1 MAEGSTDVDPE
12 VLADLQGVERFMTF
26 FGAGVLRPEFWELCL
41 LFRENRE
48 VLRRELARLE
58 RLRAENRP
66 PGIDPAVMD
75 RLLLIRRRFQ
85 PMVKRLRDFLGAHP
99 SVTESFRLDLAIV
112 LLMSSQEGRAAAER
126 WSADPAAQ
134 AEDVLRHMADLER
147 RADAYCRAL
156 VSERR
161 DAPAPEPGAPDVR
174 PGDID
179 STIRVHPDFLEDLR
193 RVNRARALLEGIRPP
208 AELWELV
215 LLILV
220 LREETRSGIEEL
232 ERLKKE
238 GRPGEFAGAAYAF
251 REKIGRM
258 RERYGEL
265 VGALRRHLIGL
276 LGAWEGDTEELVL
289 AIMVATVQGRH
300 RVRQWLQKPAE
311 SRDELLH
318 WVRVLRDRARKYQDS
333 LRGREPSEQPLPRPS

>member
-1 MAEGSTDVDPE
+1 MAEGATDVDPE
-12 VLADLQGVERFMTF
+12 VLADLQGVERLMTF

-48 VLRRELARLE
+48 FLRGELVRLE

-66 PGIDPAVMD
+66 LAIEPAVLD
-75 RLLLIRRRFQ
+75 RLLLVRRRFQ
-85 PMVKRLRDFLGAHP
+85 PTVKRLRDFLGAHP

-112 LLMSSQEGRAAAER
+112 LLMSSAEGRAAAER
-126 WSADPAAQ
+126 WGADPGARAD
-134 AEDVLRHMADLER
+134 EVLRHMADLER

-161 DAPAPEPGAPDVR
+161 DAPPPEPAGRDLR

-193 RVNRARALLEGIRPP
+193 RVLRARALLEGIRPP
-208 AELWELV
+208 AELWELM

-220 LREETRSGIEEL
+220 LREETRAGIEEL

-258 RERYGEL
+258 RERYGGL
-265 VGALRRHLIGL
+265 VGALRRCLTGL
-276 LGAWEGDTEELVL
+276 VGAWEGDTEELVL
-289 AIMVATVQGRH
+289 AIMVATVQSRH
-300 RVRQWLQKPAE
+300 RVRQWLQKPTE
-311 SRDELLH
+311 SRDEILH

-333 LRGREPSEQPLPRPS
+333 LRDQEALPRSS